1 MKRRDFILL
10 LGGAGATG
18 LFAPPALAQ
27 EQPRIAILH
36 SGFPNKTPIHLL
48 FEALT
53 ALGYQKGRTAAID
66 LYGAEGDS
74 SRLRAFASQLAAE
87 KNDVIIGLTTPAV
100 LALKQAAVTT
110 PVVFAF
116 VSDPVGQGIVAS
128 LARPGGNFTGVTFSN
143 ADLGGKRLEYLID
156 AFPGTKRVAVLWS
169 RQFPENVP
177 ITENIA
183 LAASTR
189 GIEIV
194 SRELRN
200 AEDLESGFEDAAR
213 AGAQGVI
220 FLSDNN
226 LLPHGME
233 IAELALARRLPTIH
247 NFPFEVKSGGL
258 MSFGADLGESYR
270 RVAALTSRI
279 VKGAKPADLPVEE
292 PTKFNLAVNL
302 KTAAALGI
310 VLPESLLLQ
319 ADEVIQ

>member
-1 MKRRDFILL
+1 MKRRDLLL
-10 LGGAGATG
+10 LGSAAATG
-18 LFAPPALAQ
+18 LFAPRAIAQ
-27 EQPRIAILH
+27 EQPRIVILH

-53 ALGYQKGRTAAID
+53 ALGYEKGRTAAID

-74 SRLRAFASQLAAE
+74 GRLSALAGQLAAE
-87 KNDVIIGLTTPAV
+87 KPDVIIGLTTPAV
-100 LALKQAAVTT
+100 IALKRAGVTA

-128 LARPGGNFTGVTFSN
+128 LARPGANFTGVTFSN
-143 ADLGGKRLEYLID
+143 AVLGGKRLEYLID
-156 AFPGTKRVAVLWS
+156 ALPGTKRVAVLWS

-183 LAASTR
+183 RAASTL
-189 GIEIV
+189 GIEII

-200 AEDLESGFEDAAR
+200 AEDLASGFEDAAR

-220 FLSDNN
+220 FLSDNT
-226 LLPHGME
+226 LLPHGKE
-233 IAELALARRLPTIH
+233 IAEMAIARRLPTIH
-247 NFPFEVKSGGL
+247 NFPFEVTAGGL

-270 RVAALTSRI
+270 RVAALTGRI

-292 PTKFNLAVNL
+292 PTKFNFSVNL